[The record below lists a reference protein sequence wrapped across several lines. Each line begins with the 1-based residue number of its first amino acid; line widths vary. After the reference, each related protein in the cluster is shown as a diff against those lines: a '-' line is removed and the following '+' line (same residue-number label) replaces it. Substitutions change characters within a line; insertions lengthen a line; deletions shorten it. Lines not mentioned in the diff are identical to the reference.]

1 MISNFKEFI
10 EYVLSF
16 YGEGG
21 LYPEN
26 NRTREQVSYAT
37 LRYLDLCASDDNI
50 MTWGDG
56 DSIDRERVRD
66 IMTAIYGT
74 HEIMQPISE
83 EVYSYVRELAHV

>member
-1 MISNFKEFI
+1 MGSEMCI
-10 EYVLSF
+10 
-16 YGEGG
+16 
-21 LYPEN
+21 
-26 NRTREQVSYAT
+26 RDRSYAT

-74 HEIMQPISE
+74 HEIMQPISD
-83 EVYSYVRELAHV
+83 EVYRELAHV